1 MELDK
6 NNTWTDEI
14 YNQKNLIAASE
25 VAATF
30 LTTFLNCLALPKKY
44 LAQDTFPLDVFLNYI
59 FDIPVLRL
67 MYG

>member
-6 NNTWTDEI
+6 NITWTNEI
-14 YNQKNLIAASE
+14 YNQKNMIAASE
-25 VAATF
+25 AAATL
-30 LTTFLNCLALPKKY
+30 LTAFLNCLALPKKY
-44 LAQDTFPLDVFLNYI
+44 LAQDAFPLDVFLNYI